1 MVVIDMKSMP
11 PKAIRREA
19 CLWTRGPSWLSKD
32 PRPKRRPNIWKRE
45 ESKETMDVMKVKNGD
60 VHHDKYND
68 HYMKQWIKIP
78 KAT

>member
-1 MVVIDMKSMP
+1 
-11 PKAIRREA
+11 
-19 CLWTRGPSWLSKD
+19 
-32 PRPKRRPNIWKRE
+32 
-45 ESKETMDVMKVKNGD
+45 MDVMKVKNGD